1 MAFGAE
7 FNLKVSLAIDGTG
20 RIQSIVE
27 AKLGMTPGSPT
38 FSLSADV
45 DHSKDIMKFGYGLNV
60 GG

>member
-1 MAFGAE
+1 M
-7 FNLKVSLAIDGTG
+7 SLAIDGTG